1 MTINKEWYD
10 KGYKAGCEF
19 LAKQSD
25 SDIMYWLTVYGWEG
39 DEPECIAF
47 EEGFGA
53 AYGCDED

>member
-25 SDIMYWLTVYGWEG
+25 SDIMYWLTLYGWEG

-53 AYGCDED
+53 AYGS